1 MPVQGSKGAVLA
13 MAAGITAFSM
23 ASAMIFLPA
32 MIDIA
37 AGLNTSVSLVQL
49 ALTAFMTGNAVGQLA
64 MGPLSDYFGRR
75 VVLLSGVTLL
85 VLASL
90 ACAAAP
96 NVETLLA
103 LRVLQALGPSATV
116 STARA
121 VVRDLYG
128 REAGAK
134 AMSMLILAFSL
145 GPILAPVIGGY
156 VNHFFGWRAVFLF
169 SALSVGLLGLWAW
182 RGFPET
188 HQTQRAQANPV
199 RGMFIDYG
207 QLLRDR
213 AFLAYAVTNMITFS
227 GFFVFAV
234 AAPVLFIETL
244 KVPSEHYGPIMLLP
258 TLGFTLGTLL
268 SNRLSGRV
276 RIERMITLGT
286 AGFAVATGLI
296 LLSGIVLHD
305 ATSTKVI
312 IVSLLAPLF
321 AALLAQGLA
330 SPNLSTGAISV
341 RPGMAGAASGLM
353 GFMQI
358 AGASTATVIAAIV
371 APRDA
376 ISFGVLLFAFGLAAI
391 GWWLSLRRHAVR
403 SA

>member
-227 GFFVFAV
+227 GFFV
-234 AAPVLFIETL
+234 
-244 KVPSEHYGPIMLLP
+244 
-258 TLGFTLGTLL
+258 
-268 SNRLSGRV
+268 
-276 RIERMITLGT
+276 
-286 AGFAVATGLI
+286 
-296 LLSGIVLHD
+296 
-305 ATSTKVI
+305 
-312 IVSLLAPLF
+312 
-321 AALLAQGLA
+321 
-330 SPNLSTGAISV
+330 
-341 RPGMAGAASGLM
+341 
-353 GFMQI
+353 
-358 AGASTATVIAAIV
+358 
-371 APRDA
+371 
-376 ISFGVLLFAFGLAAI
+376 
-391 GWWLSLRRHAVR
+391 
-403 SA
+403 